1 MGGNIMANT
10 TIVHTRMDTALKE
23 NVDAILA
30 QLGLTS
36 SDAIKLFYKQI
47 ELNGGLPFELKVPNK
62 ILAEKKLME
71 EIALGEKSGEEQGWL
86 DLKTSKSRLGL

>member
-1 MGGNIMANT
+1 MPNT
-10 TIVHTRMDTALKE
+10 TTVHARMDTALKE
-23 NVDAILA
+23 NVEVILA

-47 ELNGGLPFELKVPNK
+47 ELNGGLPFELKVPDK

-71 EIALGEKSGEEQGWL
+71 ELALGEKSGEEQGWF
-86 DLKTSKSRLGL
+86 DLSASKARLGL

>member
-1 MGGNIMANT
+1 MTNT
-10 TIVHTRMDTALKE
+10 TTVHTRMDTALKE

-86 DLKTSKSRLGL
+86 DLKTSKSHLGL

>member
-1 MGGNIMANT
+1 MANT
-10 TIVHTRMDTALKE
+10 TTIHTRMDTALKE
-23 NVDAILA
+23 NVEIILA

-47 ELNGGLPFELKVPNK
+47 ELNGGLPFELKVPDK

-71 EIALGEKSGEEQGWL
+71 ELALGEKSGEEQGWL
-86 DLKTSKSRLGL
+86 DLAASKARLGL

>member
-1 MGGNIMANT
+1 MANT
-10 TIVHTRMDTALKE
+10 TTVHARMDTALKE
-23 NVDAILA
+23 NVEAILA

-47 ELNGGLPFELKVPNK
+47 ELNGGLPFELKVPDK

-71 EIALGEKSGEEQGWL
+71 ELALGEKSGEEQGWL
-86 DLKTSKSRLGL
+86 DLTASKARLGL

>member
-1 MGGNIMANT
+1 MANT
-10 TIVHTRMDTALKE
+10 TTVHTRMDTALKE

-47 ELNGGLPFELKVPNK
+47 ELNGGLPFELKVPDK

-71 EIALGEKSGEEQGWL
+71 ELALGEKSGEEQGWH
-86 DLKTSKSRLGL
+86 DLAACKARLGL

>member
-1 MGGNIMANT
+1 MDNT
-10 TIVHTRMDTALKE
+10 TTVHARMDTALKE
-23 NVDAILA
+23 NVEAILA

-47 ELNGGLPFELKVPNK
+47 ELNGGLPFELKVPDK

-71 EIALGEKSGEEQGWL
+71 ELALGEKSGEEQGWL
-86 DLKTSKSRLGL
+86 DLTASKARLGL

>member
-1 MGGNIMANT
+1 
-10 TIVHTRMDTALKE
+10 MDTALKE
-23 NVDAILA
+23 NVDAILE

-47 ELNGGLPFELKVPNK
+47 ELHGGLPFELKVPDK

-71 EIALGEKSGEEQGWL
+71 ELALGEKSGEEQGWL
-86 DLKTSKSRLGL
+86 DLEQSKSQLGIS

>member
-1 MGGNIMANT
+1 MANT
-10 TIVHTRMDTALKE
+10 TTVHARMDTALKE
-23 NVDAILA
+23 NVDAILE

-47 ELNGGLPFELKVPNK
+47 ELHGGLPFELKVPDK

-71 EIALGEKSGEEQGWL
+71 ELALGEKSGEEQGWL
-86 DLKTSKSRLGL
+86 DLEQSKSQLGIS

>member
-1 MGGNIMANT
+1 
-10 TIVHTRMDTALKE
+10 MDTALKE
-23 NVDAILA
+23 NVEVILA

-47 ELNGGLPFELKVPNK
+47 ELNGGLPFELKVPDK

-71 EIALGEKSGEEQGWL
+71 ELVLGEKSGEEQGWL
-86 DLKTSKSRLGL
+86 DLAASKARLGI

>member
-1 MGGNIMANT
+1 MSNT
-10 TIVHTRMDTALKE
+10 TTVHARMDTALKE
-23 NVDAILA
+23 NVEVILA

-47 ELNGGLPFELKVPNK
+47 ELNGGLPFELKVPDK

-71 EIALGEKSGEEQGWL
+71 ELAQGEKSGEEQGWL
-86 DLKTSKSRLGL
+86 DLAASKARLGL

>member
-1 MGGNIMANT
+1 MANT
-10 TIVHTRMDTALKE
+10 TTVHTRMDTALKE
-23 NVDAILA
+23 NVEVILA

-47 ELNGGLPFELKVPNK
+47 ELNGGLPFELKVPDK

-71 EIALGEKSGEEQGWL
+71 ELAQGEKSGEEQGWL
-86 DLKTSKSRLGL
+86 DLAASKASLGL

>member
-1 MGGNIMANT
+1 MANT
-10 TIVHTRMDTALKE
+10 TTVHTKMDVTLKE
-23 NVDAILA
+23 KVEVILA

-47 ELNGGLPFELKVPNK
+47 ELNGGLPFELKVPDK

-71 EIALGEKSGEEQGWL
+71 ELSLGEKSGEEQGWL
-86 DLKTSKSRLGL
+86 DLAAGKARLGL